1 MTQRKPKGRKK
12 PIQDRATKA
21 PSPLRTEIT
30 EDEWST
36 LERMAYAMCTTQ
48 EMADYLGISK
58 RTFYAPHL
66 KERFDTI
73 VKKAAASTRLKVREH
88 QLDQALG
95 KSPVGYIWWGK
106 QHLQQTDRHV
116 VAPQDGGPLD
126 QIQGA
131 AQRLA
136 EVMDKLAK
144 RHGGA
149 PSA

>member
-1 MTQRKPKGRKK
+1 MMKRKPKVKGS
-12 PIQDRATKA
+12 KA
-21 PSPLRTEIT
+21 KGPHPLRTEIT
-30 EDEWST
+30 EDEWAT
-36 LERMAYAMCTTQ
+36 LERMATAMCTQQ

-66 KERFDTI
+66 KDRFDALTR
-73 VKKAAASTRLKVREH
+73 KAAAATRLQVREH

-116 VAPQDGGPLD
+116 VAPTEGGPMD

-131 AQRLA
+131 AQRLS
-136 EVMDKLAK
+136 EVLDKLAR
-144 RHGGA
+144 RHEA
-149 PSA
+149 RP